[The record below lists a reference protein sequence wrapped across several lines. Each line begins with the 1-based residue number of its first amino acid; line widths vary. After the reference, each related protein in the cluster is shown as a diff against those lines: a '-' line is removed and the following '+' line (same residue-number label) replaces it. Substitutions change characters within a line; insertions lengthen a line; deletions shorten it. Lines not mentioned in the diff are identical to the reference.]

1 MKMNSAD
8 IIIRR
13 YLFIDVNSL
22 SQTRET
28 RYYYRTKIQQ
38 FGETKIE
45 FGKNV
50 LQKYKNGQI
59 CGLHKHFW
67 KSREKIQSSFQQIH
81 KNTLILQA

>member
-1 MKMNSAD
+1 M
-8 IIIRR
+8 
-13 YLFIDVNSL
+13 
-22 SQTRET
+22 

-67 KSREKIQSSFQQIH
+67 KSREKNQSSFQQIH